1 MIEQNIVEF
10 LKKKSEELYEYYE
23 KAPNDIR
30 RMMKNIYNASFR
42 FGLTNSQTIY
52 MLEESLKPFK
62 QDILMNAFM

>member
-1 MIEQNIVEF
+1 MVEKNIIEF
-10 LKKKSEELYEYYE
+10 LKKKDEELYEYYT
-23 KAPNDIR
+23 KAPTDIQK
-30 RMMKNIYNASFR
+30 MMKNIYNASFR